1 MDCGTPFCHQTNTG
15 CPLGNKIPE
24 WNELV
29 HQGRWRD
36 ALDRLHETN
45 NFPEFTGRVCP
56 APCEGSCT
64 LGIIENPVTIKSIEC
79 TIVDRGFDEGWI
91 VPKPPVKRTGK
102 KVAVIGSGPAGLA
115 AADQLNKAGHLVTV
129 YERADRAGGLMMY
142 GVPNMKADKMEIV
155 QRRVDLLA
163 AEGIVFVTN
172 AHIGTEVTP
181 AFTTFATSAT
191 PWCWRAAPRSRGP
204 PGGGPRP
211 RGRTLRHG
219 VSSREHEE
227 PPGLQPERR

>member
-1 MDCGTPFCHQTNTG
+1 MDCGTPFCHQTGSG

-79 TIVDRGFDEGWI
+79 TIVDRGFEEGWI
-91 VPKPPVKRTGK
+91 VPRPP
-102 KVAVIGSGPAGLA
+102 P
-115 AADQLNKAGHLVTV
+115 
-129 YERADRAGGLMMY
+129 RARA
-142 GVPNMKADKMEIV
+142 
-155 QRRVDLLA
+155 RRW
-163 AEGIVFVTN
+163 
-172 AHIGTEVTP
+172 P
-181 AFTTFATSAT
+181 SSA
-191 PWCWRAAPRSRGP
+191 P
-204 PGGGPRP
+204 GPRGSPP
-211 RGRTLRHG
+211 RT
-219 VSSREHEE
+219 SSTK
-227 PPGLQPERR
+227 PGTG